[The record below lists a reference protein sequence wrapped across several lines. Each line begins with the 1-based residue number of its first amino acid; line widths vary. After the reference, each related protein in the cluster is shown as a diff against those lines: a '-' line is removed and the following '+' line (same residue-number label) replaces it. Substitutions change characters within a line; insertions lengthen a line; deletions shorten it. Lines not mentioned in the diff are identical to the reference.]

1 MSKNELRPPNRP
13 SPYEDSK
20 PNQQSIPDGAA
31 FPNHLT
37 RRRFIGDTVGFC
49 VAGPAML
56 AGLARDVNARP
67 GFSPIRKRLPN
78 PYMENGR
85 PIVVIVRGTDFPTML
100 AKGMELLGG
109 FSKFGTGKSAVVK
122 PNFVFDQR
130 THYPTTTDE
139 ASVLTT
145 VQYLQR
151 EGFVD
156 ITVADRRAKKVNG
169 RAGGKFEWSGMNDM
183 ARAGGFKTDSLLD
196 DSVADAVEVRDARWT
211 EMSSVGVIRTIY
223 EADLIINMPTLKRHT
238 MTNLT
243 CALKNMMGV
252 LDVPTTQDMH
262 LWGEANTATRESM
275 SEEAVWRRLA
285 LTIAEAALA
294 VSPDLTV
301 IDARK
306 VLCRDH
312 VSVRTGEPRNAN
324 RLIISGDPLAA
335 DLYATQILKEVY
347 EPYELGFTR
356 DTFQHA
362 SRLGV
367 GLADPGSIA
376 LKEVEA

>member
-1 MSKNELRPPNRP
+1 MPKRE
-13 SPYEDSK
+13 
-20 PNQQSIPDGAA
+20 
-31 FPNHLT
+31 LT
-37 RRRFIGDTVGFC
+37 RRKFIGGTLGFC
-49 VAGPAML
+49 VAGPAIL
-56 AGLARDVNARP
+56 TGLAANGQARTA
-67 GFSPIRKRLPN
+67 FSPIRRRLPN
-78 PYMENGR
+78 PYVENGK

-100 AKGMELLGG
+100 AKGMERLGG
-109 FSKFGTGKSAVVK
+109 FSMFGTGKSVVVK
-122 PNFVFDQR
+122 PNFVFDQI
-130 THYPTTTDE
+130 TQYPTTTDE

-151 EGFVD
+151 EGFAD

-169 RAGGKFEWSGMNDM
+169 RAGGKFEWSGMNDT

-196 DSVADAVEVRDARWT
+196 DAVAEAVEVRDARWT
-211 EMSSVGVIRTIY
+211 EMSSIGVIKSIY

-252 LDVPTTQDMH
+252 LDVPTTQNMH
-262 LWGEANTATRESM
+262 LWGDENTAARESM
-275 SEEAVWRRLA
+275 SQDALWRRLA

-294 VSPDLTV
+294 VSPELTV

-312 VSVRTGEPRNAN
+312 LSVRTGEPRDAN

-335 DLYATQILKEVY
+335 DLYATRILKEVY
-347 EPYELGFTR
+347 EPYELGFTQ
-356 DTFQHA
+356 DTFEHA
-362 SRLGV
+362 AQLGV
-367 GLADPGSIA
+367 GVADPAGIA
-376 LKEVEA
+376 LKEVDA